1 MSSSHLPW
9 SYDRV
14 GGPDNP
20 SYIPTIVTRAAGKM
34 NFKERMINTLY
45 YIYFKLAWKYYS
57 EWPANELLK
66 ENFGPDTPHINE
78 IVYNTSMVFVNGH
91 FSLDGPRPLVP
102 NMVEIGGIH
111 VKSPKPIPKVK

>member
-1 MSSSHLPW
+1 M
-9 SYDRV
+9 
-14 GGPDNP
+14 
-20 SYIPTIVTRAAGKM
+20 
-34 NFKERMINTLY
+34 
-45 YIYFKLAWKYYS
+45 AWKYYS

-111 VKSPKPIPKVK
+111 VKSPKPIPKVNTYHSIKFLKWWQVHMELNYTNNF